1 MEENNQNNEKISTDA
16 IKKEAVD
23 TANQVKETLKIL
35 I

>member
-23 TANQVKETLKIL
+23 TANQL
-35 I
+35 IKLGGTTK